1 MHSFIKIRES
11 DCKDCYKCGRH
22 CVVKAI
28 QVKDAHA
35 RIITNR
41 CIQCGRCIDVC
52 PQHAIRAISSL
63 DQVKNFIQTKSAN
76 VVSLSPTFAVAFPEF
91 SPSQFVRALHKL
103 GFKAVEETSAAAYHV
118 LLEYEKLIQQD
129 KFVISSECPALVNLI
144 EVYHPE
150 LIEHLAPV
158 DSAMLAHAK
167 MLKKAYKDKKDENV
181 KVIYIG
187 PCQSAKSENERFAG
201 ELDYILSFEDIRQWF
216 REQSIYPEVIDDSPF
231 ETPES
236 HIQEKNSRLYPIQG
250 GLLYRIGINPFSLNF
265 LKVNGFG
272 NCKRF
277 LESIKDEHD
286 SLKFAEMFICEDGCL
301 GAPMMRQNSPQL
313 AKMKLLEYVKSNNK
327 IPNIFDYD
335 DIEVDLTRSFKKRE
349 IHFKD
354 VEEKDIQELL
364 KKSGKIG
371 TEDELNCGACGYFSC
386 RDKAIAV
393 IQGMAEYEMC
403 IPYMREKAESR
414 ANRIIERDP
423 NGVCEVDEELKIV
436 QYNTAFEK
444 IFALPNYSEIAGN
457 DIREYIDVDL
467 FNSKYRDQKAS
478 LLKSEKLKKE
488 IEFIS
493 FDLVEEGMHVVI
505 VTDIT
510 QKSENKDR
518 INALKEQTI
527 EKANE
532 VIHKQMRVAQE
543 IASLLGETTAETKV
557 SLLELMR
564 VFREETK
571 E

>member
-1 MHSFIKIRES
+1 
-11 DCKDCYKCGRH
+11 
-22 CVVKAI
+22 
-28 QVKDAHA
+28 
-35 RIITNR
+35 
-41 CIQCGRCIDVC
+41 
-52 PQHAIRAISSL
+52 
-63 DQVKNFIQTKSAN
+63 
-76 VVSLSPTFAVAFPEF
+76 
-91 SPSQFVRALHKL
+91 
-103 GFKAVEETSAAAYHV
+103 
-118 LLEYEKLIQQD
+118 
-129 KFVISSECPALVNLI
+129 
-144 EVYHPE
+144 
-150 LIEHLAPV
+150 
-158 DSAMLAHAK
+158 
-167 MLKKAYKDKKDENV
+167 
-181 KVIYIG
+181 
-187 PCQSAKSENERFAG
+187 
-201 ELDYILSFEDIRQWF
+201 
-216 REQSIYPEVIDDSPF
+216 
-231 ETPES
+231 
-236 HIQEKNSRLYPIQG
+236 
-250 GLLYRIGINPFSLNF
+250 
-265 LKVNGFG
+265 
-272 NCKRF
+272 
-277 LESIKDEHD
+277 
-286 SLKFAEMFICEDGCL
+286 MFICEDGCL